1 MNGLRQFPGF
11 MRYVSAAKGRL
22 EGLRNQLK
30 LPEKYK
36 GGRLE
41 KLSHY
46 WKSLLEDY
54 GAAVNDIVA
63 DSRSRPRK
71 AAVILSGLGMLGVM
85 VKTNPDETSFRDAVA
100 ESSNRLLLLSDA
112 IRNPASESHVR
123 HLEYCLNKRSL
134 RTVNLLFFTLVWEND
149 FGSGCDAFAAHCSYL
164 RPAWL
169 DFHKRV
175 LDIGILD
182 TWCWLTYKMRDHDV
196 NTDEWAALEQ
206 R

>member
-71 AAVILSGLGMLGVM
+71 AAVILTG
-85 VKTNPDETSFRDAVA
+85 TE
-100 ESSNRLLLLSDA
+100 A
-112 IRNPASESHVR
+112 ISYIMQCFFFLRYAW
-123 HLEYCLNKRSL
+123 HLF
-134 RTVNLLFFTLVWEND
+134 V
-149 FGSGCDAFAAHCSYL
+149 
-164 RPAWL
+164 
-169 DFHKRV
+169 
-175 LDIGILD
+175 
-182 TWCWLTYKMRDHDV
+182 
-196 NTDEWAALEQ
+196 
-206 R
+206 